1 MPDPFAPPAVGHG
14 AQRRPVRVGDV
25 VASSILLIAGFI
37 GFAMLAFV
45 SLFLAMVS
53 DGCGSGT
60 NCDFGV
66 MTAGYYLALV
76 APPLIFIAAAIWT
89 IIRLIRRR
97 PAWWLPLVGS
107 VAALAAWG
115 IGAGMMQASLG
126 R

>member
-1 MPDPFAPPAVGHG
+1 M
-14 AQRRPVRVGDV
+14 
-25 VASSILLIAGFI
+25 ASSILLLIGVI

-66 MTAGYYLALV
+66 MTAGYYIALV
-76 APPLIFIAAAIWT
+76 APPLIFIGAAIWT
-89 IIRLIRRR
+89 IVRLVRRLL
-97 PAWWLPLVGS
+97 AWWLPLVGS
-107 VAALAAWG
+107 LAALAAWG
-115 IGAGMMQASLG
+115 LGAAMMQASLG